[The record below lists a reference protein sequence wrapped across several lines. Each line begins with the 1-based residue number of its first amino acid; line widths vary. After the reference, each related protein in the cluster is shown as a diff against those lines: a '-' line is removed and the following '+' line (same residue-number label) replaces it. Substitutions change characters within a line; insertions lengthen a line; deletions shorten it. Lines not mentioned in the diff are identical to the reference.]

1 MTASGPPSPTDGLV
15 SEVRAAYRAAADLGH
30 NRIASEHLLLALLDD
45 ESASGQALRA
55 CGLSRDFV
63 LDEILRLPDG
73 YQERMRRDA
82 MPAGGKQEEP
92 EMRAIYARA
101 EGLGAGLGSTDIRL
115 EHVLLSLLW
124 ERSSI
129 LATRLIEKQGVTGE
143 QVVAELSRR
152 GIDVPEVPPPTRP
165 KWGAPFDVS
174 REEFER
180 LTADLRRRGVLYGF
194 NYKEGGQVVI
204 SIDERGEGL

>member
-1 MTASGPPSPTDGLV
+1 MTASGPPSPTDGLI

-73 YQERMRRDA
+73 YQERMRSGV
-82 MPAGGKQEEP
+82 MPAAGKQEEP

-152 GIDVPEVPPPTRP
+152 GIDVPEVPHPRAPSGALPSMSRARSSNDSLPTL
-165 KWGAPFDVS
+165 GVAVYS
-174 REEFER
+174 
-180 LTADLRRRGVLYGF
+180 TASTTRRVT
-194 NYKEGGQVVI
+194 K
-204 SIDERGEGL
+204 

>member
-1 MTASGPPSPTDGLV
+1 MNSLLLEYARIRYEFFSETQSRETLQDKLRGKLKKKEKTPRVTASGPPSPTDGLV

-165 KWGAPFDVS
+165 
-174 REEFER
+174 
-180 LTADLRRRGVLYGF
+180 
-194 NYKEGGQVVI
+194 
-204 SIDERGEGL
+204 